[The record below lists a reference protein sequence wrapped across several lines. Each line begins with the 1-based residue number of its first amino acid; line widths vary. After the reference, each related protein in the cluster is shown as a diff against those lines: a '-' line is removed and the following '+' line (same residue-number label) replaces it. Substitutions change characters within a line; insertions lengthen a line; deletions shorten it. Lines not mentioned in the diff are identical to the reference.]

1 MIKSHALWMEKGM
14 QQQGGG
20 KAGRTSWPHSV
31 DYHVQIQLPD
41 AVAQASSIVRPAC
54 ATEVCPY
61 HSLRTTML
69 LILLLTSVL
78 VPGPGPVL
86 SYPVLS
92 YPVLSCPVLSCP
104 VLPCKGLSCP
114 VPSSK
119 YLRNIFQT
127 SSKQPR
133 SLFLLFPIH
142 SSNIYNMSSNTPPI
156 LILF

>member
-1 MIKSHALWMEKGM
+1 MIKLHALWMEKGM
-14 QQQGGG
+14 QRQGGG
-20 KAGRTSWPHSV
+20 TAGRTSWPHRV
-31 DYHVQIQLPD
+31 DYHVQILLPD
-41 AVAQASSIVRPAC
+41 GVAEASSIVRPAC

-104 VLPCKGLSCP
+104 VLSCPVLPCLVLSCP
-114 VPSSK
+114 VLACPVQSCPVLSCPF
-119 YLRNIFQT
+119 LSR
-127 SSKQPR
+127 SRQPW
-133 SLFLLFPIH
+133 PA
-142 SSNIYNMSSNTPPI
+142 YA
-156 LILF
+156 

>member
-20 KAGRTSWPHSV
+20 KAGRTSWPHRV

-41 AVAQASSIVRPAC
+41 GVAQASSIVRPAC

-78 VPGPGPVL
+78 VPGSGPVL

-92 YPVLSCPVLSCP
+92 YPVLSCPVLAYP
-104 VLPCKGLSCP
+104 VLSFPVWSCRVLSWLVLSTRVLSCP
-114 VPSSK
+114 VRSGPVLFGLVLSCTVPSC
-119 YLRNIFQT
+119 
-127 SSKQPR
+127 P
-133 SLFLLFPIH
+133 
-142 SSNIYNMSSNTPPI
+142 
-156 LILF
+156 